1 MLPNTIQKAV
11 LAKLVKDAEWKKI
24 RPELTVGSTD
34 FDFTVRVVGRQ
45 TVEKDTKKTP
55 TSSLLNIDTVALILA
70 YAGVTGEAAMKAIT
84 RVCAPAMEADEG
96 KAAGA
101 LANVAELKEKLEKG
115 KELFAKYAATLPK
128 VPVNGDVSTQISL
141 IEIVSFEPNLSTSE
155 ATDSRTIEERIAD
168 LDSLMAKEA

>member
-45 TVEKDTKKTP
+45 TVEKDTEKTP

-70 YAGVTGEAAMKAIT
+70 YAGVTGENAMKAIA
-84 RVCAPAMEADEG
+84 RVCGPAMAADDG

-128 VPVNGDVSTQISL
+128 VPVNGDVSTKISL
-141 IEIVSFEPNLSTSE
+141 IEIVSFEPNLTE
-155 ATDSRTIEERIAD
+155 ATDSRTIEERISD
-168 LDSLMAKEA
+168 LDTLMAKEA